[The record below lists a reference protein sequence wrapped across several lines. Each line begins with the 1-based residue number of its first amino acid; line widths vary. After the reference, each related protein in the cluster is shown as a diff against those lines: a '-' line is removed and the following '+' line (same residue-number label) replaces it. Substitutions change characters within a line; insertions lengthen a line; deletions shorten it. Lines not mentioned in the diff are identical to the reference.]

1 MTRGIAITAAMLAL
15 TACSGSAIRTATTQS
30 TAALTPTSPAPSA
43 PSASAT
49 ASSAGEPRTLD
60 AAAASAQENADRFSS
75 GDYAG
80 SWELLA
86 PSFQKL
92 ISHDDYVEVA
102 IACSGGADGSGMP
115 IKVVGVRMSGE
126 DKAIVRL
133 ELLGVKESRTML
145 YIDGR
150 WLQDVSPG
158 FKSGM
163 TADERIAARK
173 ADGSCSG

>member
-15 TACSGSAIRTATTQS
+15 TACSGPATT
-30 TAALTPTSPAPSA
+30 TTTPTSSTISAPASPAPSA
-43 PSASAT
+43 SST
-49 ASSAGEPRTLD
+49 ASSASSSGDPRTLD
-60 AAAASAQENADRFSS
+60 AAVASAQENADRFSS

-80 SWELLA
+80 SWELLT

-92 ISHDDYVEVA
+92 ISQDDYVKVA
-102 IACSGGADGSGMP
+102 TACSGGADGSGMP
-115 IKVVGVRMSGE
+115 IQVTGVRMSGE

-145 YIDGR
+145 YVNGR

-163 TADERIAARK
+163 TAAERIAARK
-173 ADGSCSG
+173 ADGSCNG

>member
-1 MTRGIAITAAMLAL
+1 
-15 TACSGSAIRTATTQS
+15 
-30 TAALTPTSPAPSA
+30 
-43 PSASAT
+43 
-49 ASSAGEPRTLD
+49 
-60 AAAASAQENADRFSS
+60 
-75 GDYAG
+75 
-80 SWELLA
+80 
-86 PSFQKL
+86 
-92 ISHDDYVEVA
+92 
-102 IACSGGADGSGMP
+102 MP

>member
-1 MTRGIAITAAMLAL
+1 MLAL
-15 TACSGSAIRTATTQS
+15 TACSGSATTTTTTQS

-43 PSASAT
+43 TSASAT
-49 ASSAGEPRTLD
+49 ASSASSSGDPRTLD
-60 AAAASAQENADRFSS
+60 AAVASAQENADRFSS

-92 ISHDDYVEVA
+92 ISQDDYVKVA
-102 IACSGGADGSGMP
+102 TACSGGADGSGMP
-115 IKVVGVRMSGE
+115 IQVTGVRMSGE
-126 DKAIVRL
+126 DKGIVRL

-145 YIDGR
+145 YVNGR

-158 FKSGM
+158 FKPGM
-163 TADERIAARK
+163 TAAERIAARK
-173 ADGSCSG
+173 ADGSCNG

>member
-1 MTRGIAITAAMLAL
+1 MLAL
-15 TACSGSAIRTATTQS
+15 TACSGSATTTTTTQS
-30 TAALTPTSPAPSA
+30 TAALTPASPAPSA
-43 PSASAT
+43 SST
-49 ASSAGEPRTLD
+49 ASSSGDPRTLD
-60 AAAASAQENADRFSS
+60 AAVASAQENADRFSS

-92 ISHDDYVEVA
+92 ISQDDYVKVA

-115 IKVVGVRMSGE
+115 IQVTGVRMSGE

-145 YIDGR
+145 YVNGR

-163 TADERIAARK
+163 TAAERIAARK
-173 ADGSCSG
+173 ADGSCNG